1 MLKDEAIIGKAR
13 RWIDAVLAGRRQDG
27 WFGPRDLEKSLQGK
41 PDMWPHMI
49 MLNVLQSYYEE
60 SGDSRVLP
68 FLTRY
73 FRWQLG
79 RPDSDLGAGYWPKV
93 RMGDNIE
100 SVYWLYNRTG
110 DAWLLDLAKRLE
122 KNMADW
128 RSGVCDWHNVNIAQG
143 FRGRPSTTCRQRSR
157 NIWTPP
163 SETTKR

>member
-1 MLKDEAIIGKAR
+1 
-13 RWIDAVLAGRRQDG
+13 
-27 WFGPRDLEKSLQGK
+27 
-41 PDMWPHMI
+41 
-49 MLNVLQSYYEE
+49 
-60 SGDSRVLP
+60 
-68 FLTRY
+68 
-73 FRWQLG
+73 
-79 RPDSDLGAGYWPKV
+79 
-93 RMGDNIE
+93 MGDNIE

-143 FRGRPSTTCRQRSR
+143 FRARPSTTCRQRSR